1 MILEECVLTKE
12 NNKYWNQL
20 IAKQFPVLHDSDDMK
35 YLSLK
40 EYITE
45 IPHKFYNHK
54 LYEEYYSFLTSLSQN
69 VPELLSDFFNKEAHK
84 LNIAFETLNTINKQP
99 IHDKT
104 INNSNELEV
113 IRFIE
118 NHIHYNYLQL
128 IECTYYPFILL
139 VAKYHRSKRVKS
151 FDGLDVYNCTEE
163 LNTTS
168 FGYLKKC
175 YHNTI
180 RNGIA
185 HGDFTYTS
193 TGITYKGKKGIPY
206 SIYREEIIFLFDNM
220 VDYCNAMA
228 IAIKC
233 FMITHHDY
241 CHSND
246 LKFPKSN
253 LIHELKA
260 QANTPQWEIIDCL
273 ESSTIND
280 MKQLSI
286 FAYDK
291 LLNLEGVNYY
301 GLRTA
306 ILAEY
311 FAPGYDRYFISF
323 QSKYSNLPGWGA
335 YLGNIL
341 KKGRIK
347 NSLEAYQGVLD
358 ENLLFFIPKWN
369 LPKFIIKLYTIGL
382 LFKENWKL
390 WKCKRQQKFVIRE
403 TNIHRKPQQYLCIN
417 DARVYLN
424 TEDIDDVM
432 SIIYSKYREIIHSVI
447 KSSKKNF
454 RRFSL
459 NKLLPVRY
467 IRIYIYDSDMR
478 LRQYHKTGLKDSLIC
493 TIGINTTKRIKN
505 IEILGGTLEK
515 FGKYRI
521 VWNKSWLSSNKSGNE
536 NFAYD

>member
-1 MILEECVLTKE
+1 MILEDCILTKDS
-12 NNKYWNQL
+12 NKYWNLL
-20 IAKQFPVLHDSDDMK
+20 IAERFPILLESDNIK

-40 EYITE
+40 DYITE

-54 LYEEYYSFLTSLSQN
+54 LYEEYYSFLASLSQN
-69 VPELLSDFFNKEAHK
+69 TSKLLSDFFIYEAHR
-84 LNIAFETLNTINKQP
+84 LNIAFETLNKINKQP
-99 IHDKT
+99 IHDKI
-104 INNSNELEV
+104 INISDELEV

-118 NHIHYNYLQL
+118 NEIHYNYLQL
-128 IECTYYPFILL
+128 IECVFYPFILL
-139 VAKYHRSKRVKS
+139 IAKHHRSQRGKS

-163 LNTTS
+163 LNATT
-168 FGYLKKC
+168 FNYLKDC
-175 YHNTI
+175 YNNTI

-193 TGITYKGKKGIPY
+193 RGITYKGKKGVAY
-206 SIYREEIIFLFDNM
+206 SIYREEIILLFDEM

-228 IAIKC
+228 LAIRC
-233 FMITHHDY
+233 FLITHHDY
-241 CHSND
+241 CHNNG
-246 LKFPKSN
+246 LKSPKSI

-260 QANTPQWEIIDCL
+260 QANTPQWEVIDCL

-286 FAYDK
+286 FGYSK
-291 LLNLEGVNYY
+291 LLNLESVNYY
-301 GLRTA
+301 ALRTA

-341 KKGRIK
+341 KEGRIK

-358 ENLLFFIPKWN
+358 GNLLFFIPKWN
-369 LPKFIIKLYTIGL
+369 LPKFIIKAYPIGL
-382 LFKENWKL
+382 LFKENRKL
-390 WKCKRQQKFVIRE
+390 WKCKQQQKFVVRE

-417 DARVYLN
+417 DARVYLS
-424 TEDIDDVM
+424 TEDIEDVK
-432 SIIYSKYREIIHSVI
+432 SFIYSKYQEIISSVI
-447 KSSKKNF
+447 KFSKKNF
-454 RRFSL
+454 GRFSL

-467 IRIYIYDSDMR
+467 IRICVYDSDMR

-493 TIGINTTKRIKN
+493 TVGINTTKRIKN
-505 IEILGGTLEK
+505 IDIIGGTSEQ

-521 VWNKSWLSSNKSGNE
+521 VWNKNWLSE
-536 NFAYD
+536 DIVQ